1 MYPSLVF
8 FDHPN
13 AVVAPGLDSAR
24 TGHCTISHA
33 ELPRA
38 ASGLWWLVELMF
50 VGKSIGP
57 GPCALS
63 LIAFSFLWGRC
74 FSQAWMKFYVFQ
86 SRLQPSTARFYFLLF
101 LALLAHSLLS
111 KTTMWKN
118 NSILPNS
125 FSVPFAGC
133 ATLSVS

>member
-1 MYPSLVF
+1 MCPFLVF

-13 AVVAPGLDSAR
+13 AVVAPGSDSAR

-33 ELPRA
+33 GLPRA
-38 ASGLWWLVELMF
+38 ASGLRWLVEVMF
-50 VGKSIGP
+50 VGKPIGP

-63 LIAFSFLWGRC
+63 RIAFAFLWGRC
-74 FSQAWMKFYVFQ
+74 FSQARMKFCFPKQVAAKHG
-86 SRLQPSTARFYFLLF
+86 LLLFLLF

-111 KTTMWKN
+111 KITMWKN

-133 ATLSVS
+133 AILSVS